1 MRATKDRRRLGA
13 VAIGTLIG
21 CWLSIRLQFGIQMSP
36 DLTEELALLGL
47 ALMLSLA
54 LLAALVPATWLVE
67 RLRTDHAATASSLIA
82 VLLSMALGLWIYVGL
97 LHRPLHLTFARD
109 WPYVLCFG
117 LGGAG
122 YAAALVWQRR
132 P

>member
-21 CWLSIRLQFGIQMSP
+21 SWLSIRLQFGTQVSP
-36 DLTEELALLGL
+36 YVTEELALLGL
-47 ALMLSLA
+47 ALVASLL

-67 RLRTDHAATASSLIA
+67 RLGTDHAATAISLIA
-82 VLLSMALGLWIYVGL
+82 ALLSTALGLWIYVGL
-97 LHRPLHLTFARD
+97 LHRPFALTLARD
-109 WPYVLCFG
+109 WPGVLCFG
-117 LGGAG
+117 FGGAG
-122 YAAALVWQRR
+122 YAAAYVWQRR